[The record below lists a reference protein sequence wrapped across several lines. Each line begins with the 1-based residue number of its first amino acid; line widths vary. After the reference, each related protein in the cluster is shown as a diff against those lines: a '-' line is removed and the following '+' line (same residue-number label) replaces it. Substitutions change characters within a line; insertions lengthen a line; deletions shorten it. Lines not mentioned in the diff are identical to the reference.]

1 MQSFKE
7 ENYLK
12 AIYQLKIGDQKEV
25 VTLTDIA
32 VQLGLKTPTVLEK
45 IKGMVLKKLIS
56 YDKVKGVQL
65 TKTGFDIAVNIVRRH
80 RIWETYLFK
89 ELKFSWSEVHEIAEQ
104 LEHVNSSKLIEKIYT
119 VLGSPK
125 FDPHGDPIPDLK
137 GVLPKSERRPLSK
150 SVEGCKLK
158 VLGVSEH
165 SDSFLNYLSEKHIGL
180 NDRFVLEKIDAFD
193 ESLLL
198 LSKSKERCLVS
209 AKAANYIQVA
219 CFKENCACK
228 LPSSTKKL

>member
-45 IKGMVLKKLIS
+45 IKGMVLKKLIR
-56 YDKVKGVQL
+56 YDKGKGVQL

-150 SVEGCKLK
+150 SVEGCKLM

-219 CFKENCACK
+219 CLKENCACK
-228 LPSSTKKL
+228 LPSSTKKD

>member
-12 AIYQLKIGDQKEV
+12 AIYQLKVGDQKEI

-32 VQLGLKTPTVLEK
+32 THLGLKTPTVLEK
-45 IKGMVLKKLIS
+45 IRGMASKKLIS
-56 YDKVKGVQL
+56 YNKVKGVL
-65 TKTGFDIAVNIVRRH
+65 LSKTGFDLAVNIVRRH

-104 LEHVNSSKLIEKIYT
+104 LEHVHSEKLIEKIYS

-137 GVLPKSERRPLSK
+137 GVLPISERRPLSK

-158 VLGVSEH
+158 ILGVSEH
-165 SDSFLNYLSEKHIGL
+165 SDSFLNYLSEKQIGL
-180 NDRFVLEKIDAFD
+180 NDRFFLEKIDAFD
-193 ESLLL
+193 ESFILV
-198 LSKSKERCLVS
+198 SKSKERCLIS
-209 AKAANYIQVA
+209 LKAAKFIQVT
-219 CFKENCACK
+219 CLKENCQCK
-228 LPSSTKKL
+228 LTIDKGRY

>member
-25 VTLTDIA
+25 VTITDIA

-45 IKGMVLKKLIS
+45 IKSMAIKKLIS
-56 YDKVKGVQL
+56 YDKISGVQL
-65 TKTGFDIAVNIVRRH
+65 TKNGFDVAVNIVRRH
-80 RIWETYLFK
+80 RIWETYLYK

-104 LEHVNSSKLIEKIYT
+104 LEHVNSAKLIEKIYAI
-119 VLGSPK
+119 LGYPK

-150 SVEGCKLK
+150 SVEGCKLLI
-158 VLGVSEH
+158 LGVSEH

-180 NDRFVLEKIDAFD
+180 NDRFVIEKIDGFD
-193 ESLLL
+193 ESLMLI
-198 LSKSKERCLVS
+198 SKSKERCLVS
-209 AKAANYIQVA
+209 AKAAKFIQVA
-219 CFKENCACK
+219 CLKENCACK
-228 LPSSTKKL
+228 ASGGTTKA